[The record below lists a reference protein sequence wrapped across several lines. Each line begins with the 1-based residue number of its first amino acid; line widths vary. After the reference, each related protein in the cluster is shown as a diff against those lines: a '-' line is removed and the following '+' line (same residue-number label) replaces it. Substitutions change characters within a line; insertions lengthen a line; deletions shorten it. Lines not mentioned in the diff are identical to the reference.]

1 MSRLINKIKLFP
13 NNNERSKEIEEVL
26 KTRLE
31 IANFEVVH
39 DSKYDLAIAIGG
51 DGSFLR
57 MVKNNAFDSETYYV
71 GVNAGTLGFLQE
83 ISIEDIDIF
92 IERLNNNDFN
102 VQTIG
107 VQETKV
113 TTKDGNISR
122 FFSLNEIVVRDK
134 NLKTTKL
141 NIEIDNE
148 LLEKYIGDG
157 VLISTSIGSTAYNLS
172 FGGAIVYDDL
182 HTLQITPIAPLNT
195 KSYRDILNSIIIPEN
210 RTITIKPTID
220 GTDNLLV
227 IVDGENNIY
236 KDVLEI
242 TTIVRNKKI
251 KCIRM
256 SNFSYARKINEK
268 FLSEK

>member
-1 MSRLINKIKLFP
+1 MVGIDLLNYLNIKRINMSRLINKVKLFP
-13 NNNERSKEIEEVL
+13 NNNDKSREIECLL

-31 IANFEVVH
+31 LADFEVVD

-92 IERLNNNDFN
+92 IERLNNNDFT

-107 VQETKV
+107 VQETKI
-113 TTKDGNISR
+113 TTKDKNISR

-141 NIEIDNE
+141 NIEIE
-148 LLEKYIGDG
+148 LYKR
-157 VLISTSIGSTAYNLS
+157 
-172 FGGAIVYDDL
+172 L
-182 HTLQITPIAPLNT
+182 HL
-195 KSYRDILNSIIIPEN
+195 
-210 RTITIKPTID
+210 
-220 GTDNLLV
+220 
-227 IVDGENNIY
+227 
-236 KDVLEI
+236 
-242 TTIVRNKKI
+242 
-251 KCIRM
+251 
-256 SNFSYARKINEK
+256 
-268 FLSEK
+268 

>member
-1 MSRLINKIKLFP
+1 MTRLINKIKLFP
-13 NNNERSKEIEEVL
+13 NNNDKSREIEEVL

-31 IANFEVVH
+31 IANFEVVD

-83 ISIEDIDIF
+83 ISIDDIDIF
-92 IERLNNNDFN
+92 IERLNNNDFT

-107 VQETKV
+107 VQETKI
-113 TTKDGNISR
+113 TTRDGNISR

-210 RTITIKPTID
+210 RTITIKPTD
-220 GTDNLLV
+220 NTYNLLV
-227 IVDGENNIY
+227 IVDGENNFY
-236 KDVLEI
+236 NDVEEI

>member
-1 MSRLINKIKLFP
+1 MGRLINKIKLFP
-13 NNNERSKEIEEVL
+13 NNNEKSKEIEELL

-31 IANFEVVH
+31 LANFEVVE
-39 DSKYDLAIAIGG
+39 DSRYDLALAIGG

-57 MVKNNAFDSETYYV
+57 MVKNNVFDSETYYV

-83 ISIEDIDIF
+83 ISIDDIDVF
-92 IERLNNNDFN
+92 IERLNNNDFT

-107 VQETKV
+107 VQETKI

-172 FGGAIVYDDL
+172 FGGSIVYDDL

-210 RTITIKPTID
+210 RTITIKPTLD
-220 GTDNLLV
+220 GT
-227 IVDGENNIY
+227 GENNIY
-236 KDVLEI
+236 NEVEEI

-256 SNFSYARKINEK
+256 SNFSYEIKINEK